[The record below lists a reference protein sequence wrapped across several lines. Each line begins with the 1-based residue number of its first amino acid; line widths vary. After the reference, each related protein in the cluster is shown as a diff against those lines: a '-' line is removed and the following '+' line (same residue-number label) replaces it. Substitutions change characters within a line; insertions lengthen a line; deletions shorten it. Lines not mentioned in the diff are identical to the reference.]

1 MKASHLP
8 RKTAN
13 LSESIHQQL
22 SMYALAASAAGVSM
36 LALSQPADAKIVYT
50 PADVRVDNRKVF
62 FDLNHDGI
70 QDFSIWDSSGSFAT
84 WLIATATGSNA
95 IEGVK
100 CYGGAYSWSSRV
112 AQGCQDWPQTAV

>member
-100 CYGGAYSWSSRV
+100 CYGGGLFLSSRV